1 MEATG
6 CSAAEPFALRVL
18 GDMMEPEFEHGC
30 VIVID
35 PEGAV
40 SVNDEVLDTD
50 VNSRRVPILSDD
62 CGDWNDPVAT
72 WEGWFEAVGLP
83 PAEARR
89 SIHFGENV
97 DQALDAAIAGLG
109 VVLGHRVM
117 ASHDIARGRLAC
129 PFGPEIGTG
138 LRYQVVCRKRRRIPA
153 NVARVRDWLVEEL
166 GRSTTFRRS
175 DGQPATS

>member
-1 MEATG
+1 MIALASPAFIEEQKLR
-6 CSAAEPFALRVL
+6 EPR
-18 GDMMEPEFEHGC
+18 DM
-30 VIVID
+30 
-35 PEGAV
+35 
-40 SVNDEVLDTD
+40 L
-50 VNSRRVPILSDD
+50 RVPILSDD

-89 SIHFGENV
+89 GIHFGENV